1 MTRRSPRDCMGMY
14 VKTAIVLGAFAAFYV
29 LLVFVST
36 AWWQAIPLAIG
47 LGLAVAAIGFNVQH
61 DGGHKAYSRRDWV
74 NRLMAMWLDV
84 IGASSL
90 IWARKHNSLHHTYT
104 NLEGHDDDLDV
115 GFWARLSPR
124 QDRHWFH
131 RLQHIYLWGLYTVLV
146 PKWQFVDDFKDLL
159 RGKVGSHRLQRPRGW
174 DLVQFIGGKVVF
186 LFIAFVLPS
195 LYHPIGIV
203 LLLYFV
209 AAATTGFVL
218 SVVFQ
223 LAHVV
228 EEAQFPQPDPSNGR
242 VSTPWAIH
250 QLQTTVDFARRNRAL
265 SWFIGGLNFQVEHHL
280 FPRICHLHY
289 PKISRIVEK
298 ACRNAGIRYY
308 AFPTLSS
315 AIRSHYRWLKRM
327 GPGPEAGTGV
337 AGADAAA

>member
-1 MTRRSPRDCMGMY
+1 
-14 VKTAIVLGAFAAFYV
+14 V
-29 LLVFVST
+29 
-36 AWWQAIPLAIG
+36 
-47 LGLAVAAIGFNVQH
+47 
-61 DGGHKAYSRRDWV
+61 
-74 NRLMAMWLDV
+74 
-84 IGASSL
+84 GASSL

-124 QDRHWFH
+124 QKRHGFH
-131 RLQHIYLWGLYTVLV
+131 RLQHIYLWGLYTILV
-146 PKWQFVDDFKDLL
+146 PKWQFYDDFKDLL
-159 RGKVGSHRLQRPRGW
+159 RGKVGSHRLLRPKGW
-174 DLVQFIGGKVVF
+174 DLVQFIGGKAVF
-186 LFIAFVLPS
+186 LFIAFVLPC
-195 LYHPIGIV
+195 LYHPIGTV
-203 LLLYFV
+203 LLFY
-209 AAATTGFVL
+209 AITMATTGFVL

-228 EEAQFPQPDPSNGR
+228 EEAQFPEPDLSTGR

-289 PKISRIVEK
+289 PKVSRIVEK
-298 ACRNAGIRYY
+298 ACRKAGIRYY
-308 AFPTLSS
+308 AFPNLSS

-327 GPGPEAGTGV
+327 GPGPEAGQQAV
-337 AGADAAA
+337 GAEAAA